1 MTNSDQ
7 CSATLN
13 NSLEIPDINEYS
25 TTVINIFQDS
35 SFFANME
42 LDMKKEDEHL
52 KTFLSEL
59 GEIIND
65 I

>member
-25 TTVINIFQDS
+25 TTVINIFQD
-35 SFFANME
+35 
-42 LDMKKEDEHL
+42 L